1 MFSFLSLYI
10 SESKNFTLTL
20 SGIFFANC
28 ILLVIKFYPYS
39 DFIEIIGLF
48 WPILGFWAILEFLL
62 KDRWGWGG
70 ILSVPFLFYCAIY
83 FPINVIVNI
92 ISLTFTAKFFIELS
106 LAVLGVIQIILY
118 YD

>member
-1 MFSFLSLYI
+1 MDEDKKFCVI
-10 SESKNFTLTL
+10 L

-28 ILLVIKFYPYS
+28 ILLLIKFYPYS

-83 FPINVIVNI
+83 FPIIVIINI
-92 ISLTFTAKFFIELS
+92 ITLTFTAEFIIDLS
-106 LAVLGVIQIILY
+106 LTILGAVQIILY